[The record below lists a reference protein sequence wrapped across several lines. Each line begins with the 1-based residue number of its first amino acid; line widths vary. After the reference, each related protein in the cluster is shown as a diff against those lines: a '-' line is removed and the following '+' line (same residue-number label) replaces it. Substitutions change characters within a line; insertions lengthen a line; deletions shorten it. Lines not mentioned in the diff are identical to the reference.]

1 MIKERLDALRK
12 LMKKN
17 KLDAYIIPGTDPH
30 QSEYVPALWQRRAW
44 ISGFNGSAGDVIVLR
59 DKAGLWTDSRYFL
72 QAEEQLKNSGIDLFK
87 IGVTGVP
94 DMIQF
99 LKNNLEKGRV
109 VSIDPKLHSHQEVSK
124 MQAELQSRGITVKA
138 LEDNLVDAIWEDR
151 PSLPDA
157 PLFVWEDKYAGES
170 VESKLDRI
178 RQKMQ
183 EENVFA
189 HVLTMLDTIAWTF
202 NLRSSDVDYNP
213 VFISYAII
221 TQDNALLFVNK
232 KKINRKVKKHLKGLA
247 KFYDYDDFRKH
258 LLKIAKRKHKIWLDG
273 NTVNH
278 WIVNLIQKK
287 CRVFFKESPVVMF
300 KAIKNETEL
309 QGFKNCHI
317 RDGVAMVK
325 FLHWLEKSV
334 PEEGVTEITAAEKL
348 ESFRAEQDLYRGP
361 SFETISAYGEHGAIV
376 HYTSSPQTDV
386 ELKEEGIYLIDS
398 GGQYLDGTTDITRTV
413 ALGEP
418 TEEQKDRFTRVLKGH
433 IDLAITSFPR
443 GTQGIQLDTIARK
456 PLWDIGLNYGHGTGH
471 GVGAFLGVHE
481 GPQGI
486 SYYRGLGVAL
496 EVGMICSNEPGF
508 YKAGEYGMR
517 IETLVNIIK
526 DSKKSSDEDFEFY
539 TFETATLCPI
549 DLKLVNKDLLSEEEI
564 AYLNDYHERV
574 YETLLPFIKDK
585 DLQNWLEQATK
596 AI

>member
-12 LMKKN
+12 LMNKN